1 MTQAPSRDKITPDTA
16 ASDDTST
23 TSTTVNTDS
32 STSAGDETGWWQVG
46 FHRSIVPDED
56 PLWYLDALI
65 AYEVCKPVLDQQR
78 FSLWRFHRRAASDA
92 AGHMF
97 SFLFYATRSKA
108 KDVYQQI
115 QENALVKELLQDNT
129 VQRLSFTDING
140 NVRSNIEDTSDKNWS
155 VELQKAWPAFI
166 MGVSQTWLDLID
178 EYAKQNPVV
187 EDEQGLSPMLERF
200 ELINS
205 KINAVWE
212 MEGNHAF
219 LHHLNALFGYQE
231 LYIIERKKTRF

>member
-1 MTQAPSRDKITPDTA
+1 
-16 ASDDTST
+16 
-23 TSTTVNTDS
+23 
-32 STSAGDETGWWQVG
+32 
-46 FHRSIVPDED
+46 
-56 PLWYLDALI
+56 
-65 AYEVCKPVLDQQR
+65 
-78 FSLWRFHRRAASDA
+78 
-92 AGHMF
+92 
-97 SFLFYATRSKA
+97 
-108 KDVYQQI
+108 
-115 QENALVKELLQDNT
+115 
-129 VQRLSFTDING
+129 
-140 NVRSNIEDTSDKNWS
+140 
-155 VELQKAWPAFI
+155 

-178 EYAKQNPVV
+178 EYAKQNPV